1 MDGLDRYLSVLRK
14 FPLRLKKGLLARCVM
29 REALESNTPPDF
41 LYASTRA
48 GRYNPDEVECIYWS
62 EDETVARFEYRRYH
76 KGAETYETFFCR
88 YSGHV
93 VDLGDSNVVS
103 ALGLNFSDL
112 WAHWRTATT
121 PTKCQIL
128 GLAISR
134 QKRFA
139 AIRFPSDAA
148 RVAGETGF
156 NYVVFRASI
165 CDPSFIQVETDPGVP
180 IRDGLWPNK
189 QRSP

>member
-1 MDGLDRYLSVLRK
+1 MDGLDEYLSVLQK
-14 FPLRLKKGLLARCVM
+14 LPLRRKQGLLARCVM
-29 REALESNTPPDF
+29 RAALESASPPDF
-41 LYASTRA
+41 LYATTSA
-48 GRYNPDEVECIYWS
+48 GRYNPENVESIYWS

-88 YSGHV
+88 YSVHV

-103 ALGLNFSDL
+103 ALGLNSSDL
-112 WAHWRTATT
+112 WAHWRTAST

-128 GLAISR
+128 GQAISR

-139 AIRFPSDAA
+139 AIRFRSDAA

-156 NYVVFRASI
+156 NYVVFKASI

-180 IRDGLWPNK
+180 IQRWPMA
-189 QRSP
+189 